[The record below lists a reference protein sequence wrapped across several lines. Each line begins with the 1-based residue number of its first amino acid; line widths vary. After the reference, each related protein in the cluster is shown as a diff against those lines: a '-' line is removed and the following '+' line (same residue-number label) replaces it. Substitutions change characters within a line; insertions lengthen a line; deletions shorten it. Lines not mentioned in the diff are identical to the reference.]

1 MNNNDYSLF
10 FLYES
15 KAKYA
20 KLFYQLAWKR
30 KKMPWKYNFW
40 CTHCLSI
47 KRWPDSNRQITL
59 DISGHMFHRASHGY
73 ILFFGA
79 HHRAVV
85 SLSWRCAPQK
95 IKCWPWA
102 GVSQEYTF
110 HFCLIYVGPFPY
122 LLISIVWD
130 LNVLGRDTAGAW
142 LKMS

>member
-59 DISGHMFHRASHGY
+59 DISGHMFHRASVD
-73 ILFFGA
+73 IFSFF
-79 HHRAVV
+79 
-85 SLSWRCAPQK
+85 RCTSPGSCLIVMTMCPAK

-102 GVSQEYTF
+102 WVSQEYTF

-130 LNVLGRDTAGAW
+130 LIVLGRDTAGAW